1 MMAVNLFVIAI
12 VVATGVLLAVMTGA
26 MTQPVLKMVRSGQG
40 VRVSQGLLLGLLLL
54 AEFAVVVWL
63 VVVVS
68 QL

>member
-1 MMAVNLFVIAI
+1 MAVNLFVIAI
-12 VVATGVLLAVMTGA
+12 VVATGALLAVMTGA

>member
-1 MMAVNLFVIAI
+1 MAVNLFVIAI